1 MAENKK
7 KNIIIPAAASLAV
20 MALAAGGAIYLNSTR
35 NPAGSEKSASVTAV
49 TTMETASETTAFLTE
64 PEAAETTP
72 EVTDEPTVPDSLGN
86 VSGIFG
92 RVNTTKG
99 KLNIRKSPSSGSDI
113 AGSLEK
119 DSLVYISGEKDGW
132 YRIESGDKKSGYVK
146 ADYIVLS
153 QYCGKWNEKYR
164 QIASDIC
171 EYFGEE
177 AEKNEQ
183 VSFCLKYLD
192 TDTVPELICSYSS
205 GTDDGDTFFQI
216 FSADESCL
224 YVDTRRPGSIEE
236 SGYNSETH
244 ELFMR
249 RSFRGEYFTALTW
262 SDNGVKEKT
271 FYCTSGS
278 SDSTNDTVLYIIDGQ
293 KVSEEKYKEEFS
305 EHSGDTLFEKLGLSD
320 LERVLGNYSAVS
332 DPSRKETIIYP
343 ETDVKTETTV
353 RFQDNAFDHFYGMLI
368 SDSADVPLW
377 KDSSEKKR
385 FAYEQSG
392 TIVRVTGE
400 DKNTYRISW
409 VTENNDTAE
418 VYVNKKYIKYSR
430 SASSW
435 QDKYD
440 EVVRFR
446 ENSNGKTENRY
457 SLADLNYDDVP
468 ELICMSDTAQSGKK
482 NISVYSVYDGNL
494 VSFSADEACTDF
506 DIYAD
511 SKYLGVTG
519 TGKGED
525 IQFYSYSQGTFRP
538 AHKFL
543 SYKSSSSEM
552 TYSVDGD
559 EVSEERY
566 YELRSEYIPEE
577 NDEEPEDNDENEDD
591 DTDET
596 PVDSGAVYRNL
607 KATDILKKISE
618 YN

>member
-1 MAENKK
+1 LAEKNRKK
-7 KNIIIPAAASLAV
+7 TIITAAAASLAV
-20 MALAAGGAIYLNSTR
+20 MGLAAGGAVYINSTR
-35 NPAGSEKSASVTAV
+35 NTANSTNNSASAPDTTTAEAV
-49 TTMETASETTAFLTE
+49 QETAAPVTE
-64 PEAAETTP
+64 PEQTTP
-72 EVTDEPTVPDSLGN
+72 EVTDEPAVPDSLGN

-224 YVDTRRPGSIEE
+224 YVDIRRPGSIEE

-368 SDSADVPLW
+368 SDSASVPLFR
-377 KDSSEKKR
+377 DSSEKKCCG
-385 FAYEQSG
+385 YEQSG

-400 DKNTYRISW
+400 ENNTYKISW
-409 VTENNDTAE
+409 ISDSSTEE
-418 VYVNKKYIKYSR
+418 LFVNKKYIKYSR
-430 SASSW
+430 SAPSW

-440 EVVRFR
+440 EVIRFR

-577 NDEEPEDNDENEDD
+577 NDEEPENNDENEDD

-607 KATDILKKISE
+607 KATDILKILSE